1 MKKRSISLVLNLLI
15 ISFELVGFI
24 FSYLY
29 NHRIAIEFYTECSNI
44 LMLVCSMVF
53 VYYMVYNKSIPK
65 WLHYFKYL
73 STTCVSIT
81 FFVVLF
87 ILIPMGNFDYY
98 AFLFNGTLLFHHTLC
113 PILAIIT
120 FLFFDNLK
128 VYKKNSLL
136 VSLSFTLLYGLIAI
150 ILNIL
155 NIIEGPYPFLMVKKQ
170 PFLISIIWFI
180 IIVGFA
186 YVIAYILKQIHTKV
200 HKEVLDIY
208 DDNGIPT
215 GNTVLRGSDDSAF
228 KKHEHFAVSVIFIEN
243 NKGQFLIQKLPN
255 GSYSS
260 TGGHVLS
267 GEAPINAIIREVK
280 EEIGVKLNKKDIKY
294 LGFKTI
300 DLPIRFLFYI
310 KKNININR
318 IIIDPN
324 EVYSVEYMDVKEI
337 KQLIKNK
344 QMKESHAIL
353 FKEVLKNK
361 EK

>member
-1 MKKRSISLVLNLLI
+1 MKKRSISLILNLLI

-128 VYKKNSLL
+128 VWYSIGGNAYQWYGTEVGNGNLSIYVNTADGFSAKIFYNPKCARNSKEIA
-136 VSLSFTLLYGLIAI
+136 LSNCINSECPSYAVDEACI
-150 ILNIL
+150 N
-155 NIIEGPYPFLMVKKQ
+155 V
-170 PFLISIIWFI
+170 
-180 IIVGFA
+180 
-186 YVIAYILKQIHTKV
+186 
-200 HKEVLDIY
+200 IY
-208 DDNGIPT
+208 DMN
-215 GNTVLRGSDDSAF
+215 
-228 KKHEHFAVSVIFIEN
+228 
-243 NKGQFLIQKLPN
+243 
-255 GSYSS
+255 
-260 TGGHVLS
+260 S
-267 GEAPINAIIREVK
+267 GK
-280 EEIGVKLNKKDIKY
+280 DEI
-294 LGFKTI
+294 
-300 DLPIRFLFYI
+300 
-310 KKNININR
+310 
-318 IIIDPN
+318 
-324 EVYSVEYMDVKEI
+324 
-337 KQLIKNK
+337 
-344 QMKESHAIL
+344 
-353 FKEVLKNK
+353 
-361 EK
+361 